1 MALYSGGDEDIY
13 PFNGCCGHGR
23 SKRKRGQNYKI
34 ANTDLKCRQPEPETG
49 PPWQIGMQIHKFMIF
64 NSASDIQ
71 TYLYAAGQTQE
82 TSGKKKQRSR
92 AEGEESDDEGGDPDS
107 DRSFT
112 LAALDSQSFMR
123 KITLRISP
131 ATISQNCTE
140 LQFSDIVLL
149 FRKPLSFQAWPNEV
163 QHRAYVVI
171 PSSHYSWKT

>member
-13 PFNGCCGHGR
+13 PFNGCGGHCR

-34 ANTDLKCRQPEPETG
+34 ANTDSKCRQPEPEPG
-49 PPWQIGMQIHKFMIF
+49 PLRQVGMQIHKLMIL
-64 NSASDIQ
+64 NSASDNQ
-71 TYLYAAGQTQE
+71 SHLYASGQTPE
-82 TSGKKKQRSR
+82 TSGKEKQRSR
-92 AEGEESDDEGGDPDS
+92 AESEESDDEGVDPDS

-112 LAALDSQSFMR
+112 LAALDSQSYTR
-123 KITLRISP
+123 KITLRIIL
-131 ATISQNCTE
+131 AAISHNGTE

-163 QHRAYVVI
+163 QHQAYVVI